1 MPTTTVARLLADSL
15 EAHDVDQIF
24 CVPGE
29 SYVGLTSVLT
39 ERNSIRLIVCRH
51 EGGAGFM
58 AVADGRL
65 RSRAGVCM
73 VSRGPGLSNAMVSLH
88 SAFHDATPV
97 VILVG
102 QVERADFGRLALQEQ
117 NYARLL
123 SDITKSVIEVNQPE
137 QASEAIARAFHV
149 AESGTPGPVAVILPE
164 DIFDEETDAAL
175 NPPRPRVA
183 AGPRT
188 GDLHRL
194 AEMLAQADRPLVLAG
209 GALLADSLYDG
220 EVYADLR
227 RLSEDWV
234 LPVSP
239 THRRPQLFDA
249 RHPNYG
255 GYMGIRVPPALIRAM
270 KQADLIVALG
280 ERLTDTVSQSYTF
293 PAAPQPQVPLVHI
306 WPDANE
312 VGRVWRPDLGM
323 PCDPHEVVKG
333 LLALRPPADAVK
345 RRGWIDGLH
354 AIHLSLLEKTW
365 EPAPDGVNFA
375 AVVCEIDKH
384 LADDAVVTSDA
395 GNFGSFLHR
404 YISFRPG
411 QVFLSSVVGAMGSGM
426 PMAVA
431 GALRRPGSQVVAFMG
446 DGGALMMGNEIAT
459 ACQYGCAPIVIISDN
474 AMYGTIGMHSYVR
487 YPGRKLMDATR
498 LTNPDFAAWG
508 RSFGAEGITIRDE
521 SDVADGIARAFA
533 VKTRPV
539 VVHCLTSAVQ
549 MSAWRRFEGGVA
561 LRQDLIPDN
570 LRNVAPATIQCPGPP
585 LSH

>member
-29 SYVGLTSVLT
+29 SYVGLTSVLA
-39 ERNSIRLIVCRH
+39 ERNTIRLIVCRH

-88 SAFHDATPV
+88 SAFHDATPMV
-97 VILVG
+97 MLVG

-117 NYARLL
+117 NYSRLL
-123 SDITKSVIEVNQPE
+123 CDITKSVIEVNQPE
-137 QASEAIARAFHV
+137 QASEAIARAFHI

-164 DIFDEETDAAL
+164 DIFDEPTDAEL
-175 NPPRPRVA
+175 NPPRPRVV
-183 AGPRT
+183 AGPCT
-188 GDLHRL
+188 QDLRRL
-194 AEMLAQADRPLVLAG
+194 AEVLAQAERPLILAG
-209 GALLADSLYDG
+209 GALLADSLYDPD
-220 EVYADLR
+220 VYADLR
-227 RLSEDWV
+227 RLSEEWV

-239 THRRPQLFDA
+239 THRRPQLFDSH
-249 RHPNYG
+249 HPNYG
-255 GYMGIRVPPALIRAM
+255 GYMGIRVPPALIGEM
-270 KQADLIVALG
+270 KKADMVVALG

-306 WPDANE
+306 WPDPNE
-312 VGRVWRPDLGM
+312 VGRVWRPDLGI
-323 PCDPHEVVKG
+323 PCDPYEVIKG
-333 LLALRPPADAVK
+333 LLALEPPADAAK
-345 RRGWIDGLH
+345 RRGWVDGLH
-354 AIHLSLLEKTW
+354 KIHLSLMEKTR
-365 EPAPDGVNFA
+365 EPAEDGVNFA

-404 YISFRPG
+404 YIRFRPG

-431 GALRRPGSQVVAFMG
+431 GALRRPGRQVVAFMG

-459 ACQYGCAPIVIISDN
+459 ACQYGVAPIVIISDN

-487 YPGRKLMDATR
+487 YPDRKFMQATR

-508 RSFGAEGITIRDE
+508 RSFGAEGITIRE
-521 SDVADGIARAFA
+521 ETEVADGIARAFA

-549 MSAWRRFEGGVA
+549 MSAWRRFEA
-561 LRQDLIPDN
+561 D
-570 LRNVAPATIQCPGPP
+570 GPLP
-585 LSH
+585 